1 MNGQAATCTTDG
13 WKEYYQCS
21 CGHVYTDQ
29 ECTDE
34 ITNLVTWKAGDGKIA
49 ASHTLGDPIAAVE
62 ANCTDKGMKQ
72 HRECSVC
79 GTLFDMDGNVKTAEE
94 LSIATNGTHAFG
106 DWTSNGDGTHT
117 RGCSHNNEHTE
128 TDNCAG
134 GSATC
139 TEKAICST
147 CNTAYGQADGH
158 DYSEAT
164 CVAKAKCS
172 VCGEE
177 VGELADHNDA
187 DENGKC
193 DVCNH
198 QMSTIPEETTP
209 EPTETTPEPTETT
222 PEPTETTPEPTET
235 TPELTE
241 TTPEPEQPTSPTTN
255 PTTSTMPKEETKKG
269 LSGGAIAGIVIGST
283 VVVAGGGFAIWW
295 FAIQKHT
302 VAQLGAACKSIAG
315 KVGSFFKGIF
325 EKIKKLFSKK

>member
-29 ECTDE
+29 ECTNE
-34 ITNLVTWKAGDGKIA
+34 ITNLVAWKAGDGKIA

-172 VCGEE
+172 VPTAKGVGADI
-177 VGELADHNDA
+177 VGEKTPTDNSIWKFVKRNDA
-187 DENGKC
+187 TFDIINAAEKSYIGRVEIFSSLPKRP
-193 DVCNH
+193 DIDKYPL
-198 QMSTIPEETTP
+198 IPSR
-209 EPTETTPEPTETT
+209 
-222 PEPTETTPEPTET
+222 
-235 TPELTE
+235 L
-241 TTPEPEQPTSPTTN
+241 
-255 PTTSTMPKEETKKG
+255 
-269 LSGGAIAGIVIGST
+269 LGISIGSNL
-283 VVVAGGGFAIWW
+283 V
-295 FAIQKHT
+295 
-302 VAQLGAACKSIAG
+302 
-315 KVGSFFKGIF
+315 
-325 EKIKKLFSKK
+325 E